1 MIPKFLLILTL
12 ILMIPCFPQE
22 NHPSGALKVIIK
34 GFANDLGNARLALYN
49 SFHNYESDEQ
59 TFRTRVSSISAGTVQ
74 AVFDSIPYGEYAVKV
89 FHDENEN
96 KNLDTNFLGM
106 PIEAYGF
113 SNNARGSFGPA
124 DWDDAKFMFSLPLD
138 SIVIIIE

>member
-1 MIPKFLLILTL
+1 MIPGL
-12 ILMIPCFPQE
+12 PQE
-22 NHPSGALKVIIK
+22 NRLSGELRVLIK
-34 GFANDLGNARLALYN
+34 GFANDLGKARLALYN
-49 SFHNYESDEQ
+49 SLDNFESHEQ
-59 TFRTRVSSISAGTVQ
+59 TFRTRVTSITEGTVY

-96 KNLDTNFLGM
+96 ENLDTNFLGM

-124 DWDDAKFMFSLPLD
+124 GWDDAKFLFSLPLD
-138 SIVIIIE
+138 SIVIVVE